1 MPVIKRKRTII
12 RIISFVVAAF
22 SVVSGVAGYGLWK
35 AYTYRTSLD
44 NSYQRALSE
53 LAVHVDNIDLELQKG
68 VYAGTP
74 TQMVGLSAQI
84 WRDSGGAKA
93 ALEQLPLSNTRIN
106 NTYKFI
112 SQVGDF
118 VNSMSKEIAF
128 SQNIQKS
135 DRVKMMSLSTY
146 AKKLSTQLGN
156 MMDEFQQGNLNLFTT
171 NKMLQGVTN
180 VNASQPTVDT
190 GFKDIENNFTSM
202 PALIYDGPF
211 SDNVVKKNPDLTK
224 GKKTVSRAEA
234 AKKAA
239 GFLGVAQSGVTYGG
253 DTAGSLPTYNFF
265 TDTATISVSKA
276 GGYIV
281 RMLDSRSA
289 DEAKLSNEQA
299 LAKARQY
306 MKNIGVSSMKESYY
320 QTNNNICVI
329 NYAYSQNGVI
339 CYPDLIKI
347 GVSLADGGMIS
358 FDATGYIMNHKDRS
372 VLRPQIGKASVQNL
386 LSPEL
391 TMEKVSLAVIP
402 MEDAGEALCYEF
414 KCTGKNGQTVL
425 DYYDA
430 KTGKEDQILILLKT
444 PGGYLAI

>member
-1 MPVIKRKRTII
+1 MLGMKRRRTLI
-12 RIISFVVAAF
+12 RWISFAAAAF
-22 SVVSGVAGYGLWK
+22 VTMAGVAVNNYIQ
-35 AYTYRTSLD
+35 ASAYRTSMN

-53 LAVHVDNIDLELQKG
+53 LSVHVNNIDLELQKG
-68 VYAGTP
+68 IYAGTP

-84 WRDSGGAKA
+84 WRDSGAAKA
-93 ALEQLPLSNTRIN
+93 ALEQLPLSNTRVD

-118 VNSMSKEIAF
+118 VNSMSREIAF
-128 SQNIQKS
+128 SQKIQDS

-146 AKKLSTQLGN
+146 AKNLSTQLGN
-156 MMDEFQQGNLNLFTT
+156 MMDEFQQGNLNLTT
-171 NKMLQGVTN
+171 TQKMVKNTA
-180 VNASQPTVDT
+180 NANGAQPTVDT
-190 GFKDIENNFTSM
+190 GFKDIENNFSSM

-211 SDNVVKKNPDLTK
+211 SDNVVKKAPDLTK
-224 GKKTVSRAEA
+224 GKKAVSEKDA

-239 GFLGVAQSGVTYGG
+239 AFLGVAQQSLTYSGQTDGN
-253 DTAGSLPTYNFF
+253 LPTYNFN
-265 TDTATISVSKA
+265 TDTAAISVSKS

-289 DEAKLSNEQA
+289 DEAKLTNEQA
-299 LAKARQY
+299 LVKARQY
-306 MKNIGVSSMKESYY
+306 MKNIGLSSMKESYY

-339 CYPDLIKI
+339 CYSDLVKI
-347 GVSLADGGMIS
+347 GISLADGKMLS
-358 FDATGYIMNHKDRS
+358 FDATGYIMNHKNRGALKPQMS
-372 VLRPQIGKASVQNL
+372 VKSVQGL
-386 LSPEL
+386 LSSEL
-391 TMEKVSLAVIP
+391 KVDKVSLAVIP
-402 MEDAGEALCYEF
+402 MEDTAEALCYEF